1 MKVQVVAASGMSLTL
16 AAVTLAAVYIAV
28 TLAAV
33 ALHIHKVC
41 VCAAPSHVMYMY
53 IVRRFHS

>member
-1 MKVQVVAASGMSLTL
+1 MKVQVVAASGMSLTRP
-16 AAVTLAAVYIAV
+16 TV

>member
-1 MKVQVVAASGMSLTL
+1 MHVQVVAASGMSLTL
-16 AAVTLAAVYIAV
+16 AAVTLAAV

-33 ALHIHKVC
+33 ALHIHKEC